1 MKDKAIAKITDEAM
15 KIDDPMAF
23 AIEEHLT
30 QLCTSNAVAEK
41 LLAEDKSLKA
51 AYDMIWKEASKRK
64 KGRVAFIPP
73 EEVYEMVDK
82 YYGLDQAGRKTAKKQ
97 EPAAEHIDVLDLF

>member
-73 EEVYEMVDK
+73 EEVYGMVDK
-82 YYGLDQAGRKTAKKQ
+82 YYGLDQPGGKTHKTENVDKVN
-97 EPAAEHIDVLDLF
+97 ILDLF